1 MNRAQKRKYV
11 IALHKKGFSFES
23 AKKLAEMKALQDVKP
38 IISAGDKVRLKY
50 DAITQS
56 PDYDKRVENYKKF
69 IEDNKDKV
77 FTTESYNGYDKL
89 FCFVEDET
97 EVKWVFHEYDL
108 EKVEESE

>member
-23 AKKLAEMKALQDVKP
+23 AKKLAEMKALQDTKP
-38 IISAGDKVRLKY
+38 IITVGDKVRLKY

-77 FTTESYNGYDKL
+77 FTTESYKGYNKL
-89 FCFVEDET
+89 FCFVEDAT

>member
-11 IALHKKGFSFES
+11 IALRKKGFSLES
-23 AKKLAEMKALQDVKP
+23 AKRIAEMKALDDVKP
-38 IISAGDKVRLKY
+38 VIAVGDKVRLKY
-50 DAITQS
+50 DVITQL

>member
-11 IALHKKGFSFES
+11 IALRKKGFSLES
-23 AKKLAEMKALQDVKP
+23 AKKLAEIKALQDTKP
-38 IISAGDKVRLKY
+38 IISVGDKVRLKY

-56 PDYDKRVENYKKF
+56 PDYDRRVENFKKF
-69 IEDNKDKV
+69 VEDNKDKI